1 MMPSLYLVPGKN
13 TEYVDNPKYQRN
25 GSIAKSK
32 TVEEETPFMY
42 QKQQGYF
49 LSRIDSIENEIK
61 ELQSCMNEL
70 VKKIEGVQ
78 GIDEV
83 IKLRAVPYEKAK
95 EEIASFFREHDGEE
109 IGYDDL
115 MNALNLDLKTVWL
128 ACNQLE
134 VEGKIG

>member
-1 MMPSLYLVPGKN
+1 MPSLYLVPGKN

>member
-1 MMPSLYLVPGKN
+1 MPSLYLVPGKN
-13 TEYVDNPKYQRN
+13 TEYIDNPKYQRN

-70 VKKIEGVQ
+70 VKKIEEVQ

-134 VEGKIG
+134 KEGKIG